1 MNTLAI
7 KFKRKHFFNPNDIKK
22 KEQFYNICNNIDSNF
37 AKGEPVLLMVT
48 SLIQTKSIVYAT
60 AYLALTFSEK
70 GKRVLLVDGNLR
82 DPSLHSFFKVDNT
95 AGLTPLLLGEQPHYK
110 GNTIQITDDLFCL
123 PTGEILY
130 EPLALLTLAS
140 VPNLIKEWKQ
150 RFDIILF
157 HTSNSLSVPDAQ
169 IMANHCDGI
178 ILAVMEGRDNLESI
192 ASVKKQFERG
202 KHEITG
208 TVLIK

>member
-1 MNTLAI
+1 M
-7 KFKRKHFFNPNDIKK
+7 
-22 KEQFYNICNNIDSNF
+22 
-37 AKGEPVLLMVT
+37 
-48 SLIQTKSIVYAT
+48 
-60 AYLALTFSEK
+60 
-70 GKRVLLVDGNLR
+70 LLVDGNLR

-95 AGLTPLLLGEQPHYK
+95 AGLTPLLLGEQPQYR

-130 EPLALLTLAS
+130 EPLALLTLAN

-150 RFDIILF
+150 HFDIILF
-157 HTSNSLSVPDAQ
+157 HTSNSLSMPDAQ

-192 ASVKKQFERG
+192 TSVKKQFERA